1 MPQTLLTNLL
11 FLPLFIP
18 LCLLVLYLPGA
29 LFLRS
34 KAKQLTSL
42 EFLSLSIFLGITFI
56 IIQTIITGTFGLRI
70 LSLPLIVV
78 SSAISIYL
86 HRSFLIKPLL
96 DFLKT
101 KFLLPILFLGILLQG
116 FINFPSGLLY
126 ENGLNFWSSQGHDGL
141 WHVSLIE
148 EISRNFPP
156 SMPLYAGHTLT
167 NYHYISDIF
176 MGEFSRLFPF
186 FTSLDLYFRFYPILF
201 SFLIGLSVYVFV
213 SRIKNSI
220 AALWSVFFTYFCGSF
235 GYIILILKHQFPI
248 GGETMFWASQGNT
261 ILGNPPHALGIIYL
275 TTILLLLSLYEK
287 FRSNRYLVLT
297 VFIGLF
303 MVGIK
308 VSSGILAVLGLVVA
322 GIYLLFKEKN
332 PALLIAGLII
342 GITNFVTLKIISPVA
357 ESFLVFNPLW
367 FPRTMMV
374 VRLDNVD
381 WELRRQHYLSLHNF
395 KANVHLVFHEGYA
408 TLLFIIGNTGLRI
421 LGLIEIIT
429 QSHKQISSSYIF
441 MLSGMI
447 GALVVVLL
455 FVQNGVTYNL
465 IQFIQIYL
473 HYFGIFAGITVTAI
487 LAKLH
492 RQKYLQIITAILVVT
507 FSIPTVI
514 GNLFDFYGPGRN
526 PLATV
531 SNAEI
536 EGLNWL
542 KSNSDPNAI
551 ILTKP
556 FDKNAHYR
564 YKSQPIPINA
574 WYPTMYVHSLTGRHT
589 FLSGEEQLQITGYDI
604 KADLEASNQFF
615 KQNNPSFLSQ
625 NFINYIYV
633 RKDELDIPLDEKVNA
648 IKLVFG
654 NSEVVIYK
662 YEKAI

>member
-1 MPQTLLTNLL
+1 MPQTLFNNFLL
-11 FLPLFIP
+11 LPIFVA
-18 LCLLVLYLPGA
+18 LCFFVLYLPGT
-29 LFLRS
+29 LLLRKIHKKLS
-34 KAKQLTSL
+34 TL
-42 EFLSLSIFLGITFI
+42 EFLYLSLLCGISIL
-56 IIQTIITGTFGLRI
+56 IIQTIITGLLGVRPISYILLFS
-70 LSLPLIVV
+70 LSLYSIFLYHTSLFTSI
-78 SSAISIYL
+78 ISL
-86 HRSFLIKPLL
+86 FKSKHLM
-96 DFLKT
+96 
-101 KFLLPILFLGILLQG
+101 PILLLGVLLQG

-176 MGEFSRLFPF
+176 MGEFFRLFPF

-201 SFLIGLSVYVFV
+201 SFLIGLGVYVFV
-213 SRIKNSI
+213 TRIKNST

-235 GYIILILKHQFPI
+235 GYIILILRNQFPI

-308 VSSGILAVLGLVVA
+308 VSSGILAVLGLVAA
-322 GIYLLFKEKN
+322 GISLLFKEKN

-342 GITNFVTLKIISPVA
+342 GVTNFVTLKIISPVA

-429 QSHKQISSSYIF
+429 KSLKHPGYIF
-441 MLSGMI
+441 MISGMV
-447 GALVVVLL
+447 GALGVVLI

-514 GNLFDFYGPGRN
+514 GNLFDFYGPGKN

-542 KSNSDPNAI
+542 KNNSSPDSV

-574 WYPTMYVHSLTGRHT
+574 WYPSMYVHSLTGRHT

-604 KADLEASNQFF
+604 KADLESANNFF
-615 KQNNPSFLSQ
+615 KQSNTTFLSKYP
-625 NFINYIYV
+625 INYIYV
-633 RKDELDIPLDEKVNA
+633 RKDELDIPLNEQLNN
-648 IKLVFG
+648 IKLVF
-654 NSEVVIYK
+654 NNPEVMIYK
-662 YEKAI
+662 NEN